1 MTTGPATLAV
11 QRAGAAVPRR
21 LGVVVLLLSLAA
33 ALGTITALVLRSV
46 DRPAWL
52 LLGGA
57 IALLGVLALAV
68 ARYEAAVVLG
78 FLLFA
83 VVRVEP
89 APSDVIFAVVIVV
102 AVATGRFRL
111 RDVPTWPGLLVAAF
125 IVLNILACMEAVDPR
140 RAAVFCSIT
149 VYLLVFGVW
158 VATWVG
164 DRRRA
169 RTLVRIY
176 IGVAVASAAVG
187 TLALLVS
194 VPAHDLLTAYGGTRP
209 RALFKDP
216 NVYGPFL
223 VPAALILL
231 HEIVHPMLLRSRRLV
246 NVAALGVVVCGI
258 LFSYSRAAW
267 LNAAVGALVMG
278 VVLTLRRGGAGRG
291 LVFAGILGLT
301 AVALAVAVSASGQA
315 TFLRERT
322 RLQPYDSQRFSAQSA
337 GIALGERH
345 PIGIGPGQF
354 ERYEPISAHSTYV
367 RAFAEEG
374 PLGLLLIAG
383 IMVGTLVLAVRNAVA
398 SRDTFGVAS
407 TVLLACW
414 CGILANSV
422 FVDTLHWRHLWLIA
436 GLIWAAAAAQASSYR
451 AGRSVT

>member
-1 MTTGPATLAV
+1 M
-11 QRAGAAVPRR
+11 
-21 LGVVVLLLSLAA
+21 VVLLLSLAA
-33 ALGTITALVLRSV
+33 ALGTITALVIRSV

-149 VYLLVFGVW
+149 VYLLIFGLW
-158 VATWVG
+158 VATWVD

-176 IGVAVASAAVG
+176 IGVAVVSAAVG

-194 VPAHDLLTAYGGTRP
+194 VPVHDLLTAYGGTRP
-209 RALFKDP
+209 APCSRIPTSTA
-216 NVYGPFL
+216 
-223 VPAALILL
+223 
-231 HEIVHPMLLRSRRLV
+231 RS
-246 NVAALGVVVCGI
+246 
-258 LFSYSRAAW
+258 
-267 LNAAVGALVMG
+267 
-278 VVLTLRRGGAGRG
+278 
-291 LVFAGILGLT
+291 
-301 AVALAVAVSASGQA
+301 
-315 TFLRERT
+315 
-322 RLQPYDSQRFSAQSA
+322 
-337 GIALGERH
+337 
-345 PIGIGPGQF
+345 
-354 ERYEPISAHSTYV
+354 
-367 RAFAEEG
+367 
-374 PLGLLLIAG
+374 
-383 IMVGTLVLAVRNAVA
+383 
-398 SRDTFGVAS
+398 
-407 TVLLACW
+407 W
-414 CGILANSV
+414 C
-422 FVDTLHWRHLWLIA
+422 RP
-436 GLIWAAAAAQASSYR
+436 R
-451 AGRSVT
+451 